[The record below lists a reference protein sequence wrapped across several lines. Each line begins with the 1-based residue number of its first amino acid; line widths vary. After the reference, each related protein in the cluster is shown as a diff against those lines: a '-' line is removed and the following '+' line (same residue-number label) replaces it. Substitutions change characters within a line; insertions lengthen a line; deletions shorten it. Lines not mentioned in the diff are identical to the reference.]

1 MVRHIVMWVLKE
13 ELGGET
19 KEQVMGKIKK
29 DLEAL
34 KKVRPE
40 IVEIQVA
47 FNINPAEKYDLVLNS
62 LFHTLEDVKTYAVS
76 PEHTEVAAYIK
87 GKAAVRSAIDFEVE

>member
-13 ELGGET
+13 DLGGET
-19 KEQVMGKIKK
+19 KTEVMNKIKQ

-34 KKVRPE
+34 KEVRKE
-40 IVEIQVA
+40 IVEIAVS

-62 LFHTLEDVKTYAVS
+62 LFHTLDDVKTYAVS
-76 PEHTEVAAYIK
+76 PEHTKVAEYIK
-87 GKAAVRSAIDFEVE
+87 TKVDVRSAIDFEV